1 MHRLIFLSCFL
12 AFSILGSAQNMTNK
26 KMEKILKAEAEK
38 IEGKLGL
45 WTVTYAS
52 TPLLIITDERA
63 NRMRIFTFVTDEKS
77 IEGEHVK
84 KMLQANFHSALDA
97 KYAMQD
103 GYVVSIFTHP
113 LKELTEEQFLDAM
126 KQVVMLAFTFGTTY
140 TSTEWVFG
148 GGAEEEKKEEKPVKK
163 EKKL

>member
-1 MHRLIFLSCFL
+1 MRKFVFLLC
-12 AFSILGSAQNMTNK
+12 FSITASLATAQNMTNK
-26 KMEKILKAEAEK
+26 KMEKILEAEAEAM
-38 IEGKLGL
+38 EGKQGL
-45 WTVTYAS
+45 WTVTYGEI
-52 TPLLIITDERA
+52 PLLIITDERA

-77 IEGEHVK
+77 IEGKHVK

-113 LKELTEEQFLDAM
+113 LKELSEDQFIDAM
-126 KQVVMLAFTFGTTY
+126 KQVVTLAYTFGTTY

-148 GGAEEEKKEEKPVKK
+148 GGMEEETKELPKKK